1 MCGIAGKVMADPERE
16 VDGELLR
23 RMCASI
29 VHRGP
34 DDEGY
39 HAAGPAGLC
48 MRRLEVIDL
57 AGGHQP
63 MCNEDGTLWIVFNGE
78 IYNYRGLRQQLVSR
92 GHTLKSAS
100 DTEVILHL
108 FEEKGVE
115 CVEELQGMFALA
127 IWDTRE
133 RSLFLARDPVGKKP
147 LYYALTAEGLT
158 FGSELPSLLCDRAV
172 DDSLDHKAIDEY
184 LSYLFVPHP
193 RTIYRGAKKLPPG
206 SWALYSD
213 GAFEHQ
219 RYWSVD
225 YEPRD
230 EENQA
235 DLEDT
240 LDGLLRRAVEKR
252 LVADVPL
259 GAFLSGGLDSSLIV
273 ALMKEISGESI
284 RTVSVGFEDSSYD
297 ELQYARQVASQLGTE
312 HSEVRVTYDAQQ
324 VLPSMLRHFGEPF
337 ADSSAIPM
345 YQLSRATREHV
356 TVALSGDGADEVF
369 GGYRRYRARRWV
381 DLYNGWPS
389 WLGRGCFE
397 SAMGHLREPAAY
409 YGTSTRKKVRRFM
422 EFAGKVNESPA
433 TSWAFF
439 FTEGEKARL
448 YDGDFRALL
457 EAADDRLPSYQG
469 YYDHQGHAG
478 SQAML
483 WLDLMTYLPDD
494 ILTKVDRMS
503 MACSLEVRA
512 PFLDKDVVEFLSGV
526 PRKRKFTGLRGK
538 NLLRNVA
545 RRYLPD
551 SIVDRRK
558 HGFAVPVAGWLQG
571 ELRPWMEGLLLGESI
586 GQRGLFDS
594 AHIAQMVRS
603 HLSGKRDY
611 SQQLWAL
618 LVLELWFQQVSG
630 SRNHG

>member
-1 MCGIAGKVMADPERE
+1 
-16 VDGELLR
+16 
-23 RMCASI
+23 MCASI

-39 HAAGPAGLC
+39 YTSGPAGLC

-63 MCNEDGTLWIVFNGE
+63 MGNEDGTLWIVFNGE
-78 IYNYRGLRQQLVSR
+78 IYNYRELRKQLLER
-92 GHTLKSAS
+92 GHRFRSAS

-108 FEEKGVE
+108 YEEKGTA

-127 IWDTRE
+127 IWDTRS

-147 LYYALTAEGLT
+147 LYYARTREGLT
-158 FGSELPSLLCDRAV
+158 FASELQALLCDDAI
-172 DDSLDHKAIDEY
+172 DDELDCVAIDEY

-206 SWALYSD
+206 SWALYRN
-213 GAFEHQ
+213 GELEIR
-219 RYWSVD
+219 RYWTVD
-225 YEPRD
+225 YEPREPGGD
-230 EENQA
+230 A
-235 DLEDT
+235 DLEET
-240 LDGLLRRAVEKR
+240 ADGLLRRAVEKR

-259 GAFLSGGLDSSLIV
+259 GAFLSGGLDSSLVV
-273 ALMKEISGESI
+273 ALMKEMSGERI

-297 ELQYARQVASQLGTE
+297 ELSYARQVASQLGTE
-312 HSEVRVTYDAQQ
+312 HTEVMVTYDTQE
-324 VLPSMLRHFGEPF
+324 VLPAMLRHFGEPF

-381 DLYNGWPS
+381 NLYNGWPA

-397 SAMGHLREPAAY
+397 SAMGHVGEPAVY
-409 YGTSTRKKVRRFM
+409 YGTSKRKKARRFM
-422 EFAGKVNESPA
+422 EFARKVSENPG

-439 FTEGEKARL
+439 FTGEEKARL
-448 YDGDFRALL
+448 YDGDFRAALD
-457 EAADDRLPSYQG
+457 AADDRQASYRE

-512 PFLDKDVVEFLSGV
+512 PFLDREVVEFMSAV
-526 PRKRKFTGLRGK
+526 PRQRKFTGLRGK
-538 NLLRNVA
+538 NLLRRVA

-571 ELRPWMEGLLLGESI
+571 ELRGWMEELLLGETI
-586 GQRGLFDS
+586 RQRGFFD
-594 AHIAQMVRS
+594 AGHLATMVGS

-618 LVLELWFQQVSG
+618 LVLELWLEQQATG
-630 SRNHG
+630 SQGRG

>member
-1 MCGIAGKVMADPERE
+1 MQNEAGSE
-16 VDGELLR
+16 VDEALLR

-34 DDEGY
+34 DDEGFY
-39 HAAGPAGLC
+39 VSGQAGLC

-78 IYNYRGLRQQLVSR
+78 IYNYPELRRQLLSR
-92 GHTLKSAS
+92 GHVLKSAS
-100 DTEVILHL
+100 DTEVVLHL
-108 FEEKGVE
+108 FEEKGAQ
-115 CVEELQGMFALA
+115 CLEELQGMFAVA
-127 IWDTRE
+127 IWNTRE

-147 LYYALTAEGLT
+147 LYYAVTSQGLT
-158 FGSELPSLLCDRAV
+158 FGSELQALMCDPAV
-172 DDSLDHKAIDEY
+172 DDTIDHQAIDEY

-193 RTIYRGAKKLPPG
+193 RTIYRGAKKLTPG
-206 SWALYSD
+206 SWALYRD
-213 GAFEHQ
+213 GQFESA

-225 YEPRD
+225 YSPQETA
-230 EENQA
+230 EGKNA
-235 DLEDT
+235 EDT
-240 LDGLLRRAVEKR
+240 VDALLQQAVERR

-273 ALMKEISGESI
+273 ALMKKKSGERI
-284 RTVSVGFEDSSYD
+284 RTVSVGFDDSSYD
-297 ELQYARQVASQLGTE
+297 ELQYARQVAEQLDTE
-312 HSEVRVTYDAQQ
+312 HSEVRVTYDALQ

-345 YQLSRATREHV
+345 YQLSKVTREHV

-369 GGYRRYRARRWV
+369 GGYRRYRARPWV
-381 DLYNGWPS
+381 NLYNGWPP

-397 SAMGHLREPAAY
+397 SVMGRIGEPAGY
-409 YGTSTRKKVRRFM
+409 YGASKRKKVRRFM
-422 EFAGKVNESPA
+422 EFAEKVGESPS

-439 FTEGEKARL
+439 FTEEEKGRL
-448 YDGDFRALL
+448 YDADFQSELTAGDGA
-457 EAADDRLPSYQG
+457 PSYQG
-469 YYDHQGHAG
+469 YYERQRHAG

-512 PFLDKDVVEFLSGV
+512 PFLDKDVVEFMSTV
-526 PRKRKFTGLRGK
+526 PRKRKFTGLSGK
-538 NLLRNVA
+538 NLLRSVA

-551 SIVDRRK
+551 NIVDRRK
-558 HGFAVPVAGWLQG
+558 HGFAVPVASWLKN
-571 ELRPWMEGLLLGESI
+571 ELRPWMEELLLGQTFK
-586 GQRGLFDS
+586 QRGFFN
-594 AHIAQMVRS
+594 AAYVEMMVNT
-603 HLSGKRDY
+603 HLSSKRDY

-618 LVLELWFQQVSG
+618 LVLEMWLQDIG
-630 SRNHG
+630 EG